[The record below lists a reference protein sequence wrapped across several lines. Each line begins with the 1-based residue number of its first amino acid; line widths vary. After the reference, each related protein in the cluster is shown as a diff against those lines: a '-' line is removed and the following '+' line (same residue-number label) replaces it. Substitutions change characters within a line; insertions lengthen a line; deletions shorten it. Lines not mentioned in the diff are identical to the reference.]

1 MWETS
6 PDVDIVKVRRPFPLL
21 DGIFN
26 WCTEIMKV
34 LVTGGAGFIGSHLV
48 DGLIEKG
55 YEVRVIDN
63 LEPQVHPVR
72 SEVSNGVH
80 RGKEPD
86 YLNKKAEYIF
96 GDIRKR
102 EDLKRAISG
111 VEAVFHLASRV
122 GVGQS
127 QYEIDRYIETN
138 IGGTGLL
145 LDTLINCPNKVKK
158 VILAGSMS
166 SYGEGLYRCLNCAKI
181 RVRPDLRSE
190 EQLKKK
196 EWELKCPICDKTITP
211 VPISEDDELRVN
223 SVYAL
228 TKKAQEEISL
238 LIGKTYGIPVVIL
251 RYFNVYGPRQS
262 LSNPYTGVMAI
273 FLSRLKNNQP
283 PVIYEDGLQSRDFIS
298 VYDIVKANILSLE
311 KKEADFETFNVG
323 TGKPRTIL
331 EVAEILSS
339 SLGKASFATTK
350 KGGEPEISG
359 RFRKGDVRHCFAD
372 IKKIKNKLGFEAEVS
387 FSDGIRDLIRWS
399 KRAEA
404 KDYFEKAEEELKRR
418 KLM

>member
-1 MWETS
+1 
-6 PDVDIVKVRRPFPLL
+6 
-21 DGIFN
+21 
-26 WCTEIMKV
+26 MKV

-63 LEPQVHPVR
+63 LEPQVH
-72 SEVSNGVH
+72 
-80 RGKEPD
+80 RGKEPE
-86 YLNKKAEYIF
+86 YLNKKADYIF

-102 EDLKRAISG
+102 EDLERAISG

-127 QYEIDRYIETN
+127 QYEIDMYVETN

-145 LDTLINCPNKVKK
+145 FDTLINCPNKVKK
-158 VILAGSMS
+158 VLLAGSMS
-166 SYGEGLYRCLNCAKI
+166 SYGEGLYKCSNCAKI
-181 RVRPDLRSE
+181 RVRPNLRSE

-196 EWELKCPICDKTITP
+196 EWELKCPICNKIITQI
-211 VPISEDDELRVN
+211 PISEDDELRVN

-228 TKKAQEEISL
+228 TKKVQEGISL
-238 LIGKTYGIPVVIL
+238 LIGKTYAIPVVIL

-298 VYDIVKANILSLE
+298 IYDIVKANILSLE

-323 TGKPRTIL
+323 TGKQRTIL
-331 EVAEILSS
+331 EVAKILAS
-339 SLGKASFATTK
+339 SLGKDIK
-350 KGGEPEISG
+350 PEISG
-359 RFRKGDVRHCFAD
+359 RFRKGDVRHCFAG
-372 IKKIKNKLGFEAEVS
+372 IKKIKRKLGFEAEVS

-404 KDYFEKAEEELKRR
+404 KDYFEKAEGELKSRG
-418 KLM
+418 LI